1 MRDKQKEARLNEA
14 VRRWKQA
21 GEDRRDALRGEIF
34 LFAFDLYDDGSER
47 FLSVLQET
55 LTNYALEKG
64 PFSNYFAFVYG
75 RRKNDS
81 FDDLLGRT
89 QQVDSL
95 DQPVGEEETA
105 SLGDI
110 CAAPDDTR
118 PELRCEAEAPLA
130 ELTAQVLNF
139 AQRHQGQAANE
150 RRREWF
156 RLFYTEDMT
165 QALKLMPLTFLHER
179 DVFQAMKLPYLDY
192 YMAKICR
199 TGPQIAAAPLKPYSA
214 VVPQRAGTDT
224 ETPVPLPADVSLS
237 YKRLCGGERVGA
249 SARSEQYKWYKREK
263 ETIREMLRC

>member
-89 QQVDSL
+89 RQVDSL
-95 DQPVGEEETA
+95 DQPVGKEETA

-139 AQRHQGQAANE
+139 AQRHQG
-150 RRREWF
+150 
-156 RLFYTEDMT
+156 
-165 QALKLMPLTFLHER
+165 
-179 DVFQAMKLPYLDY
+179 
-192 YMAKICR
+192 
-199 TGPQIAAAPLKPYSA
+199 
-214 VVPQRAGTDT
+214 
-224 ETPVPLPADVSLS
+224 
-237 YKRLCGGERVGA
+237 
-249 SARSEQYKWYKREK
+249 
-263 ETIREMLRC
+263 